1 MLLLRKILMQF
12 IFPPGVIIIA
22 ILLLYFLLIYRK
34 KKIATIFTVFLATL
48 LFLLSSWLGELLF
61 LKPLEDKYIFNSGIS
76 RDSVNFAHPVIVVL
90 AGDLVTGSLLAGAG
104 NAEVGEI
111 TLVRL
116 LGAYFLYQKMECPIL
131 VSGGTVPGFA
141 GNIPAAD
148 SMKQLLVD
156 LGISAEDILKETQ
169 SSTTV
174 ENASFTLDLI
184 RRYGFQE
191 VILVTSAVHMPR
203 AMFAF
208 QNDDIVIFPAPVGFL
223 YENIQPGIINLL
235 PNSSSWGH
243 NLRALHEW
251 IGLLYYRIFKGNPSL

>member
-1 MLLLRKILMQF
+1 MLNLMLLLRKIFMQF
-12 IFPPGVIIIA
+12 IFPPGIIIIA

-34 KKIATIFTVFLATL
+34 KKIATIFTVFLVTL
-48 LFLLSSWLGELLF
+48 LFLLSSWLGEHLF
-61 LKPLEDKYIFNSGIS
+61 LKPLEDKYILNSDIF
-76 RDSVNFAHPVIVVL
+76 RDRVNFSHPLIVVL
-90 AGDLVTGSLLAGAG
+90 AGDLVTGSLSAGVG

-116 LGAYFLYQKMECPIL
+116 LGAYFLYKKMECPIL

-156 LGISAEDILKETQ
+156 LGIPAEDIIKETQ
-169 SSTTV
+169 SSTTL
-174 ENASFTLDLI
+174 ENASFTMGLI

-208 QNDDIVIFPAPVGFL
+208 QNDDILIFPAPVDFL
-223 YENIQPGIINLL
+223 YENIHPGILNLL
-235 PNSSSWGH
+235 PNRSSWEH

-251 IGLLYYRIFKGNPSL
+251 IGLFYYKLLL